1 MCFIERT
8 INFGVK
14 NNYVID
20 EMFEDALVMAM
31 ECDIVR
37 K

>member
-8 INFGVK
+8 IKFGVK
-14 NNYVID
+14 ANYVID
-20 EMFEDALVMAM
+20 EMFEEALGMAM
-31 ECDIVR
+31 QCDILR

>member
-8 INFGVK
+8 INFAVK

-31 ECDIVR
+31 
-37 K
+37 

>member
-8 INFGVK
+8 ISFGVK

-20 EMFEDALVMAM
+20 EMFEDSLVMAM
-31 ECDIVR
+31 
-37 K
+37 